1 MTKEF
6 ILKTVCA
13 FYNLDYK
20 ELQSKN
26 RNRKYVKARQVFY
39 YFCKWNTIESLQSMA
54 KTLNQTH
61 ANVIHGIKETECKI
75 PLYLD
80 FRLEISRINAVLTKS
95 EAVFNTLIPIEINL
109 LALTHLN
116 NK

>member
-6 ILKTVCA
+6 ILKTVCG

-26 RNRKYVKARQVFY
+26 KTGKYAKARQVYY

-54 KTLNQTH
+54 KALNQVH
-61 ANVIHGIKETECKI
+61 SNAIHGIKETENRLRYI
-75 PLYLD
+75 D
-80 FRLEISRINAVLTKS
+80 FRLEISRINANLTKS
-95 EAVFNTLIPIEINL
+95 EAVFNMLIPIDINL
-109 LALTHLN
+109 LALSNSYTY
-116 NK
+116 

>member
-26 RNRKYVKARQVFY
+26 KNGKYAKARQVFY
-39 YFCKWNTIESLQSMA
+39 YFCKWNTIETLQSMS
-54 KTLNQTH
+54 KLLNQCH
-61 ANVIHGIKETECKI
+61 SNAIHGIKETESRLRYI
-75 PLYLD
+75 D
-80 FRLEISRINAVLTKS
+80 FRLEISRINAILTKS
-95 EAVFNTLIPIEINL
+95 EAVFNTLIPIDINL

>member
-1 MTKEF
+1 MKKEF

-13 FYNLDYK
+13 FYDLDYK

-26 RNRKYVKARQVFY
+26 RNGKHPKARQVFY

-54 KTLNQTH
+54 KLLNQGH
-61 ANVIHGIKETECKI
+61 SNAIHGIKETENRLRYI
-75 PLYLD
+75 D
-80 FRLEISRINAVLTKS
+80 FRLEISRINSILTKS
-95 EAVFNTLIPIEINL
+95 NAVFNTLIPIDINL